1 MRTHRHT
8 LNKTINSFFSL
19 RNVRSSCSVKE
30 SGGVCS
36 LCTTSKQQEAT
47 AALSW
52 KELRTG
58 TVLLSFS
65 TSFFTSQ
72 TGSCPTFLKY
82 LCTLGLLVF
91 YLGFHIIY
99 LHCLLN
105 GWAQRACIL
114 CWRDEKDPGQRPA
127 RTQANKKK
135 TTFCSQMLR
144 ARQWGSFRPTN
155 LVTLYNI

>member
-1 MRTHRHT
+1 MWGVPVVWKSQEVFAACVQHQ
-8 LNKTINSFFSL
+8 NSRRLQQHCHGKSCGLEQCCFLSPPHFSPHKL
-19 RNVRSSCSVKE
+19 APVQHFWSIF
-30 SGGVCS
+30 
-36 LCTTSKQQEAT
+36 
-47 AALSW
+47 
-52 KELRTG
+52 
-58 TVLLSFS
+58 VLWD
-65 TSFFTSQ
+65 
-72 TGSCPTFLKY
+72 
-82 LCTLGLLVF
+82 LLVF

-144 ARQWGSFRPTN
+144 AWQWGSFRPTN